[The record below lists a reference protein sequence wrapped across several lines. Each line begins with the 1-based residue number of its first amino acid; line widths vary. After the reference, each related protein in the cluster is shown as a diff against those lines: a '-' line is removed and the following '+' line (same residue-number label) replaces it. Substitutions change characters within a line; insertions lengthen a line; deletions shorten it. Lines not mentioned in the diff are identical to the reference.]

1 MSAVGTGLF
10 RQVMGHFAT
19 GVTVVTTRLG
29 GEYHGMTANA
39 VCSVSL
45 DPLLVLVC
53 VDKEAHTHHY
63 LAESGIFALNIL
75 AEDQEHL
82 SRWFAS
88 EERLNAPE
96 PLGGAPF
103 CTAVTGA
110 PLLDG
115 CLAHLDCR
123 VTARYEGG
131 DHTIFVGR
139 VEAAE
144 INGERPPLL
153 FFRGRYASLPQ

>member
-1 MSAVGTGLF
+1 MSAIGTGLF

-19 GVTVVTTRLG
+19 GVAVLTTRLG

-53 VDKEAHTHHY
+53 VDRSAHTHRY
-63 LAESGIFALNIL
+63 VVESGIFALNIL
-75 AEDQEHL
+75 ANDQEHL

-88 EERLNAPE
+88 EERLTAPD
-96 PLGGAPF
+96 PLAGLPF
-103 CTAVTGA
+103 RTGVTGA
-110 PLLDG
+110 PLLEG
-115 CLAHLDCR
+115 CLANVDCR
-123 VTARYEGG
+123 VIAQYDAG

-144 INGERPPLL
+144 LDATDQPLV
-153 FFRGRYASLPQ
+153 FYRGRYTSVG